1 MTKIKG
7 AQNDDFSEANE
18 VPSNWVKW
26 NVEAQDSILGTL
38 TRKWSVDNQFQPGEK
53 VENYEIKADYG
64 EFHEVDA
71 KKKLIETPIVVKEG
85 EMWSVGGKESIQK
98 QMANIKIGQKVGFKF
113 VALMESKTKGFAP
126 AKVIKVYAPKNDDG
140 SVKMDTEWLEENG
153 SVKEDF

>member
-1 MTKIKG
+1 M
-7 AQNDDFSEANE
+7 NDDFSEANE

-38 TRKWSVDNQFQPGEK
+38 TRKYEAKDTLKGII

-64 EFHEVDA
+64 EFHELDA
-71 KKKLIETPIVVKEG
+71 KKKLIEEPIVVKEG
-85 EMWSVGGKESIQK
+85 EMWSIGGKESLQK
-98 QMANIKIGQKVGFKF
+98 QMTNVKVGQKVGFKF
-113 VALMESKTKGFAP
+113 VALMEAKTPGYNP
-126 AKVIKVYAPKNDDG
+126 AKIIKVYTPKNDDG

>member
-26 NVEAQDSILGTL
+26 NVEGEDKIIGTL

-64 EFHEVDA
+64 EFHELDA
-71 KKKLIETPIVVKEG
+71 KKKLIEEPIVVKEG
-85 EMWSVGGKESIQK
+85 EMWSIGGEESIQK
-98 QMANIKIGQKVGFKF
+98 QMTNVKVGQKVGFKF
-113 VALMESKTKGFAP
+113 VAIMEAKIPGHNP
-126 AKVIKVYAPKNDDG
+126 AKVIKVFVIKNEDG
-140 SVKMDTEWLEENG
+140 TPMVDAEWLASQAVEG
-153 SVKEDF
+153 DF